1 MESVRGG
8 GRESIPLVSE
18 RRRWTINKL
27 VWKLIRERER
37 ESDGGQ
43 ARKQPGNGKVVISLN
58 GLSVRRLG
66 RRGLT
71 WH

>member
-8 GRESIPLVSE
+8 GRESIPLVTE
-18 RRRWTINKL
+18 IRRWTINKL
-27 VWKLIRERER
+27 VWKLIRER

-58 GLSVRRLG
+58 GVSVRRLG